1 MPSAGNHPR
10 KFALTKLVPI
20 FHPMLITDFMDP
32 EAAQDR
38 RLTPP
43 LALPGQTVGL
53 LGGSFN
59 PPHQGHA
66 LITEIAFRRLG
77 LDRIW
82 WLVTPGNPLKDK
94 HELAPLSDRLDA
106 AEAVAP
112 PAIVSVTG
120 LEAGLPTTFTAA
132 TLTHL
137 LSTHPGVRFVWL
149 MGADNLAQVHRWQR
163 WQSIFERVPIAVVNR
178 PGWHLKALSSPAAR
192 RYDAVRVPEAR
203 CREIL
208 TRPAPT
214 WTFLTGPLSDLSSS
228 AIRRS
233 RRQGG

>member
-1 MPSAGNHPR
+1 
-10 KFALTKLVPI
+10 
-20 FHPMLITDFMDP
+20 MLITGSMDA
-32 EAAQDR
+32 EDAQDM
-38 RLTPP
+38 RLRPP
-43 LALPGQTVGL
+43 LALPGQTIGL

-66 LITEIAFRRLG
+66 LITEIAFQRLG
-77 LDRIW
+77 LDRVW

-94 HELAPLSDRLDA
+94 SDLSPLAVRLDA
-106 AEAVAP
+106 AEAIAP
-112 PAIVSVTG
+112 PGFVSVTG
-120 LEAGLPTTFTAA
+120 FEAGLPTTFTAA

-149 MGADNLAQVHRWQR
+149 MGADNLAQVHRWRR
-163 WQSIFERVPIAVVNR
+163 WQSIFARVPIAVVNR

-192 RYDAVRVPEAR
+192 RYAAERVPEAR

-208 TRPAPT
+208 TRRTPA

-228 AIRRS
+228 AIRR
-233 RRQGG
+233 RQRKAM